1 MNGHR
6 YIEVRPGELSL
17 RNGVAAPLSPGWARI
32 AVDACG
38 ICGTD
43 LHVFDGMTLQAGVAY
58 PLRPGHEVAGV
69 VIELQPQSPNL
80 PASEDAIRVG
90 SPVALH
96 PLLPCQTCLQCKS
109 GAEHRCTNVRILGFH
124 VSGGMAD
131 EVLWPI
137 DRLVNVDGIPLEQAA
152 LLPDAV
158 ATAYHAF
165 VLARPPVGGGMCV
178 IGAGGVGTHLLQI
191 AAAMDPTLRLAAVVR
206 SAPTAQRI
214 REMGITAIVGLE
226 GATRAAREALG
237 TVDVAIDFSGAT
249 AAPRVGARMLRPG
262 GRLVIGSV
270 DDHPLEL
277 GISTSAAMTREL
289 EIVGTYSS
297 TIADMRAATR
307 LVQSGAI
314 DLSASASLQFSL
326 DDVPAAFQAVRD
338 RPRGLV
344 RAVVRP

>member
-1 MNGHR
+1 MGGHR

-17 RNGVAAPLSPGWARI
+17 RHGGAAPLQPGWARI

-43 LHVFDGMTLQAGVAY
+43 LHVLDGMTLQAGVSY
-58 PLRPGHEVAGV
+58 PVRPGHEVAGV
-69 VIELQPQSPNL
+69 VVELRPQPQKSST
-80 PASEDAIRVG
+80 SEDSIRVG

-96 PLLPCQTCLQCKS
+96 PLLPCQTCLQCTS

-137 DRLVNVDGIPLEQAA
+137 HRLVAVDGIALEQAA

-165 VLARPPVGGGMCV
+165 LVARPPRAGGLCV

-206 SAPTAQRI
+206 SEPTAERL
-214 REMGITAIVGLE
+214 RAMGVTAIVGLD
-226 GATRAAREALG
+226 GASRAAREALG
-237 TVDVAIDFSGAT
+237 TVDVAVDFSGAT
-249 AAPRVGARMLRPG
+249 TAPRAGARMLRPG

-270 DDHPLEL
+270 DDHALDL
-277 GISTSAAMTREL
+277 GITTSAAMTREL

-297 TIADMRAATR
+297 TIDDMRAAAR

-326 DDVPAAFQAVRD
+326 NDVPAAFQAVRD

>member
-1 MNGHR
+1 MDGHR
-6 YIEVRPGELSL
+6 YIEVRPGEMSL
-17 RNGVAAPLSPGWARI
+17 CTGVAAPLPVGWARI

-43 LHVFDGMTLQAGVAY
+43 LHVFDGMTLQTGVSY

-69 VIELQPQSPNL
+69 VIELRPQNQNS
-80 PASEDAIRVG
+80 PASGDDVRVG

-96 PLLPCQTCLQCKS
+96 PLLPCRTCLQCTS
-109 GAEHRCTNVRILGFH
+109 GAEHRCTNVQILGFH
-124 VSGGMAD
+124 VAGGMAD

-137 DRLVNVDGIPLEQAA
+137 DRLVTVDGIPLEQAA

-165 VLARPPVGGGMCV
+165 AVARPPLGGAMCV

-206 SAPTAQRI
+206 SEPTAQRL
-214 REMGITAIVGLE
+214 RKMGVTAIVGLD

-237 TVDVAIDFSGAT
+237 TVDVAVEFSGAT
-249 AAPRVGARMLRPG
+249 AAPRAGARMLRAG

-270 DDHPLEL
+270 DDHALDL
-277 GISTSAAMTREL
+277 GITTSAAMTREL

-297 TIADMRAATR
+297 TIDDMRAATR

>member
-1 MNGHR
+1 MSGLR
-6 YIEVRPGELSL
+6 YIEVQPGELSL
-17 RNGVAAPLSPGWARI
+17 RSGAAAPLPRGWARI
-32 AVDACG
+32 SVDACG

-43 LHVFDGMTLQAGVAY
+43 LHVFDGMTLQAGVSY

-69 VIELQPQSPNL
+69 VTELAPQGRTL
-80 PASEDAIRVG
+80 QASEDDIRVG

-96 PLLPCQTCLQCKS
+96 PLLPCRKCLQCTS
-109 GAEHRCTNVRILGFH
+109 GAEHRCTAVQVLGFH
-124 VSGGMAD
+124 VAGGMAD

-137 DRLVNVDGIPLEQAA
+137 DRLVAVDGIPLEQAA

-165 VLARPPVGGGMCV
+165 AVARPPVGGGFCV

-206 SAPTAQRI
+206 SEATAQRL
-214 REMGITAIVGLE
+214 REMGVTAIVGLD

-237 TVDVAIDFSGAT
+237 TVDVAVDFSGAT
-249 AAPRVGARMLRPG
+249 AAPRAGARMLRAG

-270 DDHPLEL
+270 DDHILEL
-277 GISTSAAMTREL
+277 GITTSAAMTREL

-297 TIADMRAATR
+297 TI
-307 LVQSGAI
+307 
-314 DLSASASLQFSL
+314 
-326 DDVPAAFQAVRD
+326 DDSK
-338 RPRGLV
+338 
-344 RAVVRP
+344 

>member
-1 MNGHR
+1 MSGLR
-6 YIEVRPGELSL
+6 YIEVQPGELSL
-17 RNGVAAPLSPGWARI
+17 RSGAAAPLPRGWARI
-32 AVDACG
+32 SVDACG

-43 LHVFDGMTLQAGVAY
+43 LHVFDGMTLQAGVSY

-69 VIELQPQSPNL
+69 VTELAPQGQTL
-80 PASEDAIRVG
+80 QASEDDIRVG

-96 PLLPCQTCLQCKS
+96 PLLPCRKCLQCTS
-109 GAEHRCTNVRILGFH
+109 GAEHRCTAVQVLGFH
-124 VSGGMAD
+124 VAGGMAD

-137 DRLVNVDGIPLEQAA
+137 DRLVAVDGIPLEQAA

-165 VLARPPVGGGMCV
+165 AVARPPVGGGFCV

-206 SAPTAQRI
+206 SEATAQRL
-214 REMGITAIVGLE
+214 REMGVTAIVGLD

-237 TVDVAIDFSGAT
+237 TVDVAVDFSGAT
-249 AAPRVGARMLRPG
+249 AAPRAGARMLRAG

-270 DDHPLEL
+270 DDHILEL
-277 GISTSAAMTREL
+277 GITTSAAMTREL

-297 TIADMRAATR
+297 TIDDLRAVTL

-314 DLSASASLQFSL
+314 DLSASASMQFSL
-326 DDVPAAFQAVRD
+326 DDVPAALQAVRD
-338 RPRGLV
+338 RPNGLV